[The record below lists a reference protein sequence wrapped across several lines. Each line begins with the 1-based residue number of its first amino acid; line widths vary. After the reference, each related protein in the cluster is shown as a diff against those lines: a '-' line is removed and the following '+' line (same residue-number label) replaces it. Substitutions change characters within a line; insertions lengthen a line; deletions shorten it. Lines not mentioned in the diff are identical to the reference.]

1 MNRKTESIRVKQL
14 YGIFLAATL
23 LLGACTQE
31 EGTNEFPQENIPISF
46 SGNVPVMRSVKEYTT
61 TSDLETIGVFAYF
74 THGNF
79 NEDTATPNF
88 MYNQLVGKQ
97 TDGTWSYSP
106 VKFWPDN
113 STTDKI
119 SFFAYAP
126 YINETAS
133 SNFFVQDKESSN
145 GFPMLSYTVPTAE
158 NKQIDFLAATPVMN
172 QNNGNVSF
180 KLRHTLTKIN
190 VYVKSNDDTEGKSVT
205 FFSITG
211 IKSGILTYYTPTTD
225 SDKGWLWAFPSPD
238 KKETFTADITNFPVP
253 NTIAEE
259 KKLLATFFL
268 LPAGK
273 GSQFSITYQYAAK
286 DGNNNA
292 ITQAIRIENQSLP
305 STDTWNPGAS
315 VSYTIGISRKTISV
329 MSENDIASW
338 EGGTDSETVNG
349 TEEKQITN

>member
-1 MNRKTESIRVKQL
+1 MNRKTESIRVEQL

-79 NEDTATPNF
+79 NEDAATPNF

-126 YINETAS
+126 YINETTG

-145 GFPMLSYTVPTAE
+145 GFPC
-158 NKQIDFLAATPVMN
+158 
-172 QNNGNVSF
+172 
-180 KLRHTLTKIN
+180 
-190 VYVKSNDDTEGKSVT
+190 VK
-205 FFSITG
+205 
-211 IKSGILTYYTPTTD
+211 
-225 SDKGWLWAFPSPD
+225 
-238 KKETFTADITNFPVP
+238 
-253 NTIAEE
+253 
-259 KKLLATFFL
+259 
-268 LPAGK
+268 
-273 GSQFSITYQYAAK
+273 
-286 DGNNNA
+286 
-292 ITQAIRIENQSLP
+292 
-305 STDTWNPGAS
+305 
-315 VSYTIGISRKTISV
+315 
-329 MSENDIASW
+329 
-338 EGGTDSETVNG
+338 
-349 TEEKQITN
+349 

>member
-14 YGIFLAATL
+14 YGISL
-23 LLGACTQE
+23 LQLCYGSLYPGRGYE
-31 EGTNEFPQENIPISF
+31 RISPRKYPYQF

-79 NEDTATPNF
+79 NEDAATPNF

-126 YINETAS
+126 YINETTG

-205 FFSITG
+205 LFLHYG
-211 IKSGILTYYTPTTD
+211 NKKRNTD
-225 SDKGWLWAFPSPD
+225 
-238 KKETFTADITNFPVP
+238 
-253 NTIAEE
+253 
-259 KKLLATFFL
+259 LL
-268 LPAGK
+268 
-273 GSQFSITYQYAAK
+273 Y
-286 DGNNNA
+286 
-292 ITQAIRIENQSLP
+292 
-305 STDTWNPGAS
+305 
-315 VSYTIGISRKTISV
+315 SY
-329 MSENDIASW
+329 D
-338 EGGTDSETVNG
+338 
-349 TEEKQITN
+349 

>member
-79 NEDTATPNF
+79 NEDAATPNF

-145 GFPMLSYTVPTAE
+145 GFPMLVIP
-158 NKQIDFLAATPVMN
+158 
-172 QNNGNVSF
+172 
-180 KLRHTLTKIN
+180 
-190 VYVKSNDDTEGKSVT
+190 
-205 FFSITG
+205 
-211 IKSGILTYYTPTTD
+211 
-225 SDKGWLWAFPSPD
+225 FPQP
-238 KKETFTADITNFPVP
+238 KTN
-253 NTIAEE
+253 
-259 KKLLATFFL
+259 
-268 LPAGK
+268 
-273 GSQFSITYQYAAK
+273 
-286 DGNNNA
+286 
-292 ITQAIRIENQSLP
+292 R
-305 STDTWNPGAS
+305 
-315 VSYTIGISRKTISV
+315 
-329 MSENDIASW
+329 
-338 EGGTDSETVNG
+338 
-349 TEEKQITN
+349 

>member
-61 TSDLETIGVFAYF
+61 TSDLKDA
-74 THGNF
+74 
-79 NEDTATPNF
+79 ATPNF

-172 QNNGNVSF
+172 QCKF
-180 KLRHTLTKIN
+180 
-190 VYVKSNDDTEGKSVT
+190 
-205 FFSITG
+205 
-211 IKSGILTYYTPTTD
+211 
-225 SDKGWLWAFPSPD
+225 
-238 KKETFTADITNFPVP
+238 
-253 NTIAEE
+253 
-259 KKLLATFFL
+259 
-268 LPAGK
+268 
-273 GSQFSITYQYAAK
+273 
-286 DGNNNA
+286 
-292 ITQAIRIENQSLP
+292 
-305 STDTWNPGAS
+305 
-315 VSYTIGISRKTISV
+315 
-329 MSENDIASW
+329 
-338 EGGTDSETVNG
+338 
-349 TEEKQITN
+349 

>member
-31 EGTNEFPQENIPISF
+31 ECTNEFPQENIPISF
-46 SGNVPVMRSVKEYTT
+46 SGNVPVMRSVKEYST

-79 NEDTATPNF
+79 NEDAATPNF

-126 YINETAS
+126 YINETTG

-145 GFPMLSYTVPTAE
+145 GFPMLS
-158 NKQIDFLAATPVMN
+158 L
-172 QNNGNVSF
+172 
-180 KLRHTLTKIN
+180 
-190 VYVKSNDDTEGKSVT
+190 
-205 FFSITG
+205 
-211 IKSGILTYYTPTTD
+211 
-225 SDKGWLWAFPSPD
+225 
-238 KKETFTADITNFPVP
+238 
-253 NTIAEE
+253 
-259 KKLLATFFL
+259 
-268 LPAGK
+268 
-273 GSQFSITYQYAAK
+273 
-286 DGNNNA
+286 
-292 ITQAIRIENQSLP
+292 SL
-305 STDTWNPGAS
+305 
-315 VSYTIGISRKTISV
+315 IHI
-329 MSENDIASW
+329 
-338 EGGTDSETVNG
+338 
-349 TEEKQITN
+349 

>member
-31 EGTNEFPQENIPISF
+31 ECTNEFPQENIPISF
-46 SGNVPVMRSVKEYTT
+46 SGNVPVMRSVKEYST

-79 NEDTATPNF
+79 NEDAATPNF

-126 YINETAS
+126 YINETTG

-180 KLRHTLTKIN
+180 KLRHTL
-190 VYVKSNDDTEGKSVT
+190 
-205 FFSITG
+205 
-211 IKSGILTYYTPTTD
+211 TPTTD

-292 ITQAIRIENQSLP
+292 ITQAICIENQSLP